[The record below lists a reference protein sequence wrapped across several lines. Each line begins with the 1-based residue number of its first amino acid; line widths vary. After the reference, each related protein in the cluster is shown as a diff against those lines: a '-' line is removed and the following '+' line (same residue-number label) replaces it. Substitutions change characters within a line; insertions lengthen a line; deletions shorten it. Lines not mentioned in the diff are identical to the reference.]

1 MTIAVTLPDGV
12 KQIVYDP
19 ISRFT
24 AVYYRTGAVDY
35 FHGVAWT
42 DFSAVA
48 SSATPL
54 AVVST
59 TLTGKYKT
67 NSGAHG

>member
-1 MTIAVTLPDGV
+1 MTVAVTLPNGI

-42 DFSAVA
+42 DFSAIA

-54 AVVST
+54 AAVST
-59 TLTGKYKT
+59 NLSGKYKT
-67 NSGAHG
+67 TSGERG

>member
-35 FHGVAWT
+35 FHGVSWT

-54 AVVST
+54 ATVST
-59 TLTGKYKT
+59 NLSGKYKT
-67 NSGAHG
+67 TNGAHG